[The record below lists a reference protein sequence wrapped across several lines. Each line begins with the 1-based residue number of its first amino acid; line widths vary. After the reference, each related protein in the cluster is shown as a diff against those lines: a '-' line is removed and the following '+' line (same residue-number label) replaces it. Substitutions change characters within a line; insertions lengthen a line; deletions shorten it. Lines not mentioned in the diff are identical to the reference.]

1 MYFVFIGN
9 KSEDYGKQKCW
20 GSVGWGFFSIFIGW
34 IVDVFSVNK
43 KEKDYSYIFYS
54 SIILT
59 ICNIIVSINIKVR
72 QSLLLGT

>member
-1 MYFVFIGN
+1 VFVGN

-20 GSVGWGFFSIFIGW
+20 GSAGWGFFSIFIGW
-34 IVDVFSVNK
+34 IVDVFSGNK

-59 ICNIIVSINIKVR
+59 ICNIIVSTNIKVC
-72 QSLLLGT
+72 